1 MYYICTYVRIVGHSE
16 MHDDQHTCIRIYTQL
31 VVVLTGLDCLVAEL
45 LSESAELHCAPVTL

>member
-1 MYYICTYVRIVGHSE
+1 MYVHIVGHSE
-16 MHDDQHTCIRIYTQL
+16 MHDAQL